1 MNYGYG
7 RVSTNKQELDIQI
20 KALKEKGVKF
30 GRKSK
35 IHKIE
40 GALLNAIQQVKAGTI
55 SQPEGLNLQSVVLL
69 HLRED

>member
-20 KALKEKGVKF
+20 KALKEAKEKGVKF

-55 SQPEGLNLQSVVLL
+55 SQPEGLNNGFLFVQKK
-69 HLRED
+69 